1 MTMQI
6 AQKRTPLPMLVYV
19 LAAGIF
25 LMGTTEFMLAG
36 LLPEVAGDLG
46 VDVAKAG
53 LLITAFAVGMIIG
66 PPIMALAT
74 LRMPARATLVAAL
87 MVFSAGHVVAALSD
101 SFAVVTVARVVTA
114 LATGTFWAVGAVVAA
129 AVAGPDAGA
138 RSLAVM
144 SGGLSLA
151 VVAGVPLGSVAGL
164 LAGWRGPFWLLAAFA
179 LVVALIVARV
189 TPAAVDD
196 RSDEVSVR
204 TEMSALR
211 RWRVW
216 MVLAATILAQAGF
229 LGTYSFISP
238 LLTDRAAVPVAL
250 VPAVLVG
257 FGVGALVGTV
267 IGGRFG
273 DRYPLPTIAVAV
285 SSSAITMIALA
296 AVGNHTT
303 VTVLLV
309 VLLGAFGLGA
319 NPVLIAQT
327 LRYAGGGSTLAS
339 SLATSAFNVG
349 TAGGSALA
357 GLTLSTSLG
366 LAGPAVLGAAITGSA
381 LAPLAVL
388 ARMRGARR
396 TGPVTSDE
404 LCTTTSR

>member
-1 MTMQI
+1 
-6 AQKRTPLPMLVYV
+6 
-19 LAAGIF
+19 
-25 LMGTTEFMLAG
+25 
-36 LLPEVAGDLG
+36 
-46 VDVAKAG
+46 
-53 LLITAFAVGMIIG
+53 
-66 PPIMALAT
+66 
-74 LRMPARATLVAAL
+74 
-87 MVFSAGHVVAALSD
+87 
-101 SFAVVTVARVVTA
+101 
-114 LATGTFWAVGAVVAA
+114 
-129 AVAGPDAGA
+129 
-138 RSLAVM
+138 
-144 SGGLSLA
+144 
-151 VVAGVPLGSVAGL
+151 
-164 LAGWRGPFWLLAAFA
+164 
-179 LVVALIVARV
+179 
-189 TPAAVDD
+189 
-196 RSDEVSVR
+196 
-204 TEMSALR
+204 
-211 RWRVW
+211 
-216 MVLAATILAQAGF
+216 VLAATILAQAGF

-396 TGPVTSDE
+396 TSPVTSDE